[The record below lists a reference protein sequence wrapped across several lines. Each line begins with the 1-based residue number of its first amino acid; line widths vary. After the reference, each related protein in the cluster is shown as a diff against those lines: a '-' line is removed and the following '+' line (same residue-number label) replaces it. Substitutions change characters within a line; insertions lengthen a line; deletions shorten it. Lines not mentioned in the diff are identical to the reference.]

1 MSLKLNG
8 RLALALLALLAALP
22 AAAQTTAPTYSVTD
36 RFKGPDG
43 GYDYVHFDPAMKRAY
58 VGRTDGVLALDVAT
72 GTVNGHLA
80 LATHAHAVLPVNNG
94 AQLLVTDAGPN
105 VAHLVDAV
113 SGKLIVDIPVG
124 QKPDGALFDPAS
136 GLALVM
142 NGHSGD
148 VTLIDPVAR
157 KAVGTIAVGGSV
169 ESPVSDGAGK
179 VFITIEDQNRIAV
192 LDMKTRARAGYYALP
207 GCDGPTGM
215 VYASEGGVLIAG
227 CANKVAKVIRA
238 ADGADLATLAI
249 GAGPDQLS
257 YDPKRHLVF
266 IPCGKDGVLDVV
278 AVRGPT
284 DIAIVQTV
292 KTQVGAR
299 TSAVDPQTGKVYLPT
314 ARYVPVAGAVKP
326 VAKPGTFEVLVVSPG
341 A

>member
-1 MSLKLNG
+1 MSLNFI
-8 RLALALLALLAALP
+8 RPLALAALVAAAVSPALAQTP
-22 AAAQTTAPTYSVTD
+22 AAYSLSD

-43 GYDYVHFDPAMKRAY
+43 GYDYIHFDPAMKRAY
-58 VGRTDGVLALDVAT
+58 VGRTDGVLALDTAT

-80 LATHAHAVLPVNNG
+80 PAVHAHAVLPINGG
-94 AQLLVTDAGPN
+94 AQLLITDAGPN
-105 VAHLVDAV
+105 LAHIVDAA

-136 GLALVM
+136 GLALVL

-157 KAVGTIAVGGSV
+157 KSVGTIPVGGSV
-169 ESPVSDGAGK
+169 EGPASDGAGK
-179 VFITIEDQNRIAV
+179 VFITIEDQSRIAV
-192 LDMKTRARAGYYALP
+192 LDMKTRARTGYYALP

-215 VYASEGGVLIAG
+215 VYAADAGVLITG

-238 ADGADLATLAI
+238 SDGADLATLAI

-257 YDPKRHLVF
+257 SDPKRRLVF
-266 IPCGKDGVLDVV
+266 IPCGKDGVLDIV

-284 DIAIVQTV
+284 DIKIVQTV

-299 TSAVDPQTGKVYLPT
+299 TSAVDPVSGKVYLP
-314 ARYVPVAGAVKP
+314 ASRYVQQPGVVKP